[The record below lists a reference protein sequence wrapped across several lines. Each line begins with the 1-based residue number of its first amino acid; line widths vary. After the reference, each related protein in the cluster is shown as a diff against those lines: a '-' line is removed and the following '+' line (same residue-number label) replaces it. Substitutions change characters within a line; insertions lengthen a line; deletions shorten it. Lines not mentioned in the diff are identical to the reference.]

1 MRNFLLFANRQF
13 IVRANRDGS
22 GVQAFRLNN
31 RSNAIAIDFDV
42 RWARWQSRDFVC
54 DTYTKLCTYVLCLCV
69 MLVIY
74 YVGNYGPSRLRVQLC
89 CITLYWHGG
98 HFNGWRPSTHIGF
111 QLVGQLAWQAHLS
124 QVQCLMPYSTLPRSK
139 WTTPVLGLANPNF
152 ILCAATLM
160 NKHISYM

>member
-1 MRNFLLFANRQF
+1 MLAGIPTNTMRNFLLFANRQF

-54 DTYTKLCTYVLCLCV
+54 DTYTKLCTYVLCLRV
-69 MLVIY
+69 MLVIHY
-74 YVGNYGPSRLRVQLC
+74 YVGDYGPSRLRVQLC

-98 HFNGWRPSTHIGF
+98 HFNEWIPSTHTG
-111 QLVGQLAWQAHLS
+111 LHSMSTSRATAWQAHLS
-124 QVQCLMPYSTLPRSK
+124 QVTRVLPYSRQE
-139 WTTPVLGLANPNF
+139 
-152 ILCAATLM
+152 
-160 NKHISYM
+160 